1 MCPSKKILTDISD
14 RSQLS
19 GVQSDTSVTGTFY
32 LNDKPDLQGKIDLS
46 SGSDGVPVWTLTPTS
61 STTPGEKVPVGEGLW
76 TVLDQGYIKF
86 TGKLTTAKNL
96 GLENKTYSGTIN
108 ATFTS
113 NNGNS
118 MPETV
123 TYGGKL
129 FFKVIENQVVA
140 LAIPKPN
147 SDLLSDKFQVDPE
160 FLIGCHLSS
169 SLVEYDKFRNAASDL
184 LSMLDSED
192 KLWSRETKSRVSHSV
207 GNFAGGINHAK
218 YHISKALMRALSN
231 TN

>member
-1 MCPSKKILTDISD
+1 MAGITDSE
-14 RSQLS
+14 QLS
-19 GVQSDTSVTGTFY
+19 GVQSGTIVTGTFY
-32 LNDKPDLQGKIDLS
+32 LNGELNLLGKIDLS
-46 SGSDGVPVWTLTPTS
+46 SGSDDVPVWSLTS
-61 STTPGEKVPVGEGLW
+61 SESTAVGEGLW
-76 TVLDQGYIKF
+76 RVLDNGYVKL

-113 NNGNS
+113 NNGTS
-118 MPETV
+118 MPV

-129 FFKVIENQVVA
+129 FFKVIENQVVG

-147 SDLLSDKFQVDPE
+147 SDLLSDKFQVDTDS
-160 FLIGCHLSS
+160 LIGCYLTS

-192 KLWSRETKSRVSHSV
+192 KLWSKETKTRVSHSV
-207 GNFAGGINHAK
+207 GNFAGGIDYSK
-218 YHISKALMRALSN
+218 YHFSKALMGALSN
-231 TN
+231 KK